1 MRPLL
6 VLRPQPG
13 GDATAAAA
21 RALGLEPVVAPLFE
35 VRPLAWQPPDPAR
48 FDAVMM
54 TSANA
59 ARHGGG
65 ALHRYT
71 ALPCYAVGEATAE
84 AAGSAGFGDLRTG
97 PGDGA
102 DLLAMMAGEGVTRA
116 FHPCGRERMPL
127 AHPRVAL
134 EPVPVYGAEPV
145 ERLPEAADALLEGG
159 AVALLHSPRAADL
172 FARLAGDRRARI
184 AIAAIGAAA
193 AEAAGP
199 GWQAVRVAERPRESA
214 LLALAAELCQTRT
227 R

>member
-13 GDATAAAA
+13 ADATAAAA
-21 RALGLEPVVAPLFE
+21 RELGLEPVVAPLFQ
-35 VRPLAWQPPDPAR
+35 VRPLAWQPPDPAG

-65 ALHRYT
+65 ALRRYA

-84 AAGSAGFGDLRTG
+84 AAKRAGFGNVCTG

-102 DLLAMMAGEGVTRA
+102 ELLAMMASDGVGRA

-127 AHPRVAL
+127 ADPRVAL
-134 EPVPVYGAEPV
+134 EPVAVYAAEPV
-145 ERLPEAADALLEGG
+145 GLLPAAAAAALDQG

-172 FARLAGDRRARI
+172 FSILAGERRARV

-199 GWQAVRVAERPRESA
+199 GWQAVRVADRPRETA
-214 LLALAAELCQTRT
+214 LLALAAELCQTR
-227 R
+227 RR